1 MPLRQRLLLL
11 LLLAVAGCIP
21 SRGVV
26 ESVARRS
33 PSAVFSVPASGDSL
47 IAITFDDGPEPGH
60 TDAVLD
66 LLAEHGARGTF
77 FLMGERVKANPTL
90 TRRIADEGHEV
101 ANHGWGPMA
110 GILLSESQLRRSIA
124 RTDRLLRA
132 FGEPRWYRP
141 STGFYD
147 GRALRA
153 AEAEGYRIA
162 LGSIYS
168 NDPQLTFVGVQARHI
183 LREVRSGDVI
193 VLHDGI
199 GDRTKAP
206 EILRRVLPELARRGY
221 RIVPLSELVDASGAE
236 GGSPEAPGEAS
247 GDRSR
252 S

>member
-1 MPLRQRLLLL
+1 MRILFTGGSGK
-11 LLLAVAGCIP
+11 AG
-21 SRGVV
+21 RHVV
-26 ESVARRS
+26 
-33 PSAVFSVPASGDSL
+33 PYL
-47 IAITFDDGPEPGH
+47 ISQ
-60 TDAVLD
+60 
-66 LLAEHGARGTF
+66 
-77 FLMGERVKANPTL
+77 
-90 TRRIADEGHEV
+90 GHEV

-183 LREVRSGDVI
+183 LREVRPGDVI

-221 RIVPLSELVDASGAE
+221 RIVPLSELVDASGADAV
-236 GGSPEAPGEAS
+236 SPEAS
-247 GDRSR
+247 GDSSR